1 MVGVSVNIIELA
13 QGMSENFYAMNNTTD
28 DEARDF
34 YRGEYELYKQRYTSE
49 LSRIKNRQKRE
60 TANEHA

>member
-34 YRGEYELYKQRYTSE
+34 GS
-49 LSRIKNRQKRE
+49 
-60 TANEHA
+60 TANCRHIASEHRGDPA